1 MADSSSSSSSSSS
14 GAAAAAGAVD
24 TQTITKN
31 YQVTWYYRDKI
42 WNHNVYLQYKDDL
55 NSYVQRHRFSAIV
68 FTDSWEDVDIK
79 KAIDEY
85 IESKTNETIDQG
97 GERSILFK
105 IGSVTLV
112 NCARDRNAEPAYSRV
127 MKLLVGAYTFVI
139 RRWMIYRGKIIKTIG
154 TKALQVGVC
163 NGALLAKVFIAD
175 PKSPQQNNFNFDL
188 TPGLEKLV
196 IRVCVCISYTSS
208 RTTIDAHRVVIVA
221 LVYTLTS
228 NSNITNILCL

>member
-1 MADSSSSSSSSSS
+1 MADSSSSASSSE
-14 GAAAAAGAVD
+14 AAAAAAAADAVVD
-24 TQTITKN
+24 TQTIMKN
-31 YQVTWYYRDKI
+31 YQVTWYYRDKT
-42 WNHNVYLQYKDDL
+42 WNHNVYLEHKDDL
-55 NSYVQRHRFSAIV
+55 NSYVQRHSFSAIV

-85 IESKTNETIDQG
+85 VESKTNETIDQG

-105 IGSVTLV
+105 IGSITLV

-154 TKALQVGVC
+154 TKAIQVGVC

-175 PKSPQQNNFNFDL
+175 PKSSQNNFNFDL
-188 TPGLEKLV
+188 KPGLEV
-196 IRVCVCISYTSS
+196 RF
-208 RTTIDAHRVVIVA
+208 
-221 LVYTLTS
+221 
-228 NSNITNILCL
+228 LCKSFQNCDPPYIMKGCLLDVMK